1 LVLEVLH
8 SLELIVDSLFEI
20 DILAGVIDCLCEEGL
35 IFNWAGKAKKKTA
48 PEDEVI
54 DPNNSFHVAYLVGLK
69 WGTTADAAMV
79 RAAVKRFQQ
88 DHWRKPTMRRDAW
101 EVVSL
106 MNSTSTE

>member
-1 LVLEVLH
+1 VLEVLH
-8 SLELIVDSLFEI
+8 SLGWLVYFLIE
-20 DILAGVIDCLCEEGL
+20 ILAVVVECLCGGCEVLNRTGQP
-35 IFNWAGKAKKKTA
+35 KKKTA

-79 RAAVKRFQQ
+79 RDAVRHFQQ

-101 EVVSL
+101 EVVGL
-106 MNSTSTE
+106 MDSTSTE